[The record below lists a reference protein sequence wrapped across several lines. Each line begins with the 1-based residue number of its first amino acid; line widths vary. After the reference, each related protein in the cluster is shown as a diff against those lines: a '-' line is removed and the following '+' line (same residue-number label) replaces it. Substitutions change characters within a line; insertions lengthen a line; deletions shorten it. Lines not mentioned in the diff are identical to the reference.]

1 MPRGVP
7 LTPLQVEIIARVH
20 EETGNAS
27 EAARQAGCVPSAAV
41 ACLDAMKNERRRKLH
56 TRACER
62 GLREGRRHMTAAS
75 RLLAGILSMETPGAL
90 VMDPKDIAAIANA
103 LTSTT
108 KVRLDLAAT
117 LRKNAL
123 GRLTREKTRAEVAI
137 LRHRLEQSPVD
148 DRVVMTYEARERL
161 AAELSRFVGRPLG
174 LGPVDQDVRGTG
186 R

>member
-7 LTPLQVEIIARVH
+7 LTPPQVEIIARVH

-27 EAARQAGCVPSAAV
+27 EAARQAGCSTATADRAV
-41 ACLDAMKNERRRKLH
+41 RKIRLRKREELH

-103 LTSTT
+103 LTSAT

-117 LRKNAL
+117 LRKNAQA
-123 GRLTREKTRAEVAI
+123 RLTREKTRAEVAI

-174 LGPVDQDVRGTG
+174 LGPVDQDGRGTG

>member
-7 LTPLQVEIIARVH
+7 LTPLQVEIIARVYV
-20 EETGNAS
+20 ETGNAS
-27 EAARQAGCVPSAAV
+27 AAARQAGCSPDAV
-41 ACLDAMKNERRRKLH
+41 ELRLKADANRKRSVLH

-174 LGPVDQDVRGTG
+174 LSPVDQDGRGTG

>member
-7 LTPLQVEIIARVH
+7 LTPSQVEIIARVH

-41 ACLDAMKNERRRKLH
+41 ACLGSLKDERRRKLH

-174 LGPVDQDVRGTG
+174 LGPVDQDGRGTG

>member
-1 MPRGVP
+1 MPSGVP

-27 EAARQAGCVPSAAV
+27 EAARQAGCSPDAV
-41 ACLDAMKNERRRKLH
+41 ALRLKADANRKRSALH
-56 TRACER
+56 ARACER
-62 GLREGRRHMTAAS
+62 GVREGRRHMTATS
-75 RLLAGILSMETPGAL
+75 RLLAGILSTETPDAL

-103 LTSTT
+103 LTSAT
-108 KVRLDLAAT
+108 KLRLDLAAT
-117 LRKNAL
+117 LRKNAQA
-123 GRLTREKTRAEVAI
+123 RLTREKTRAEVAI

-161 AAELSRFVGRPLG
+161 AAELARFVGRPLG
-174 LGPVDQDVRGTG
+174 LGPVDPNGRGSG